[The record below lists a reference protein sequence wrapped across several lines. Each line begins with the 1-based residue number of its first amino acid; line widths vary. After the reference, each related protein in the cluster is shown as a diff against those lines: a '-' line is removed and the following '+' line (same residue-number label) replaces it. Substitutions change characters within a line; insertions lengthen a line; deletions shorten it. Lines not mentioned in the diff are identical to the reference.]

1 MVQELFRTLF
11 VYDMSVNC
19 RIKVGGRTMNKN
31 NNKTMF
37 ILKGKIKDD
46 KTKDFVSKDGVPGVV
61 RSLFIDPL
69 GSIYPIKVNVP
80 LDRDFGPVGSEIE
93 LEVNVY
99 PSDYVDGVRQRAYLS
114 IYVSENASDKK

>member
-1 MVQELFRTLF
+1 
-11 VYDMSVNC
+11 
-19 RIKVGGRTMNKN
+19 
-31 NNKTMF
+31 MF

-46 KTKDFVSKDGVPGVV
+46 KTKDFVSKDGVPGLV

-80 LDRDFGPVGSEIE
+80 LDRDFGTVGSDVE

-99 PSDYVDGVRQRAYLS
+99 PYNYVDGVRKRAYLS
-114 IYVSENASDKK
+114 IYVSENEKDA